1 MILKR
6 CKRTLSTLLMLF
18 LLLNLTS
25 FATIQDDI
33 YHLSD
38 GVEYLDKTFVYEVI
52 NTSTGNKVLAL
63 CAEKDAP
70 TYDAKK
76 GLMTWVDYRVYNIEE
91 IFDKDVSKQVRAII
105 DEVGPQREES
115 VVVTEMKETTGLDEL
130 TYEEIVSAMQYA
142 IWYYTD
148 GVLTTPTTEN
158 GEALYRLLVTLPP
171 AENKY
176 ETQVVN
182 INVEPAQR
190 REDLGIIIIEYNY
203 DSNVPTELAHVY
215 SKNIVTTY
223 NAKEI
228 VTKENGVTSV
238 RIEIPIITE
247 DMAIDFDVT
256 VKGTLDTVGMVT
268 VFAPDERGES
278 QMLVGYNQLENTV
291 KVSNGSQ
298 KLAYKAHRLVLKDE
312 EDVTRNGYTDGSFVT
327 LSEIN
332 DLNQVGRDGKT
343 FIGWFDENDIVI
355 TSGVV
360 MDRNRELHAVY
371 ESEDTTTS
379 VPNTDQ
385 GTPEGNTPDGGTPD
399 NDTPD
404 GADTPDGGTPDNTTP
419 EGKTPDGTTN
429 IPEESTPE
437 KLTPEEPDQ
446 PDEDIPEE
454 DTPEGT
460 GWIPKTGGIPLL
472 IFLVL
477 GSVSLSV
484 GILLRRRR
492 RGYT

>member
-1 MILKR
+1 MILNKF
-6 CKRTLSTLLMLF
+6 KRTLVTFLMLF
-18 LLLNLTS
+18 LVLNLTS

-38 GVEYLDKTFVYEVI
+38 GVEYLDKTFVYEVV
-52 NTSTGNKVLAL
+52 NTANGNTVLAL

-76 GLMTWVDYRVYNIEE
+76 GLMTWVDYRVYNLEE
-91 IFDKDVSKQVRAII
+91 IFDEDVSKQVRAII
-105 DEVGPQREES
+105 DEVGPQREET
-115 VVVTEMKETTGLDEL
+115 VVVTEMKETTGLDQL
-130 TYEEIVSAMQYA
+130 TYAEIVSAMQYA

-148 GVLTTPTTEN
+148 GVLTIPSTEN

-171 AENKY
+171 AET
-176 ETQVVN
+176 EVITDVVN

-190 REDLGIIIIEYNY
+190 REDLGLIIIEYNY
-203 DSNVPTELAHVY
+203 NSNVPAELAHVY

-223 NAKEI
+223 NAKEF
-228 VTKENGVTSV
+228 VTKEDGVTSV

-247 DMAIDFDVT
+247 DMTVDFEVT
-256 VKGTLDTVGMVT
+256 VKGTLETAGVVT
-268 VFAPDERGES
+268 AFAPDERGES

-291 KVSNGSQ
+291 TVSNGSS
-298 KLAYKAHRLVLKDE
+298 KLAYKAYRLVLIDE

-332 DLNQVGRDGKT
+332 ELNQVGRDGKT
-343 FIGWFDENDIVI
+343 FVGWFDENDIVV

-371 ESEDTTTS
+371 ESDEPTDTATPDSDNPDSETPDS
-379 VPNTDQ
+379 DNPDESTPDSNNPDDNTPD
-385 GTPEGNTPDGGTPD
+385 GNNPDGNTPDGTDGDLPD
-399 NDTPD
+399 E
-404 GADTPDGGTPDNTTP
+404 TTP
-419 EGKTPDGTTN
+419 EQLTPVVPDG
-429 IPEESTPE
+429 
-437 KLTPEEPDQ
+437 
-446 PDEDIPEE
+446 PDEDLPEE
-454 DTPEGT
+454 ETPEDGT
-460 GWIPKTGGIPLL
+460 GWIPNTGGIPLL
-472 IFLVL
+472 IFFVL
-477 GSVSLSV
+477 GSVSLSI